1 MADDDL
7 ESPVHIIMGEIQN
20 QLKIETNEKW
30 DCFYF
35 AQFNSSSFEPNRPN
49 NGNVTRC
56 WESFHLTIL
65 RIFIRWNYASNALLL
80 CLARAS
86 LFLLLFPI
94 RARSFPRWFLCNWF
108 SLLLLFF
115 LCLPCTRRRTQHCD
129 AIKIVPID
137 DISAA
142 LARVGAQESKIINY
156 IEAKKSWTLFEI
168 ESSFALLLWT
178 HHKLLNYRE
187 SS

>member
-1 MADDDL
+1 MRLFLFRAIQQLVVRRSNRTDL
-7 ESPVHIIMGEIQN
+7 TTATWLGVES
-20 QLKIETNEKW
+20 L
-30 DCFYF
+30 
-35 AQFNSSSFEPNRPN
+35 
-49 NGNVTRC
+49 
-56 WESFHLTIL
+56 FHLTIL
-65 RIFIRWNYASNALLL
+65 RIFIRWNYASTALLL

-86 LFLLLFPI
+86 LFLLIFPI

-187 SS
+187 SSQQKKKKELRKISNCKDVRW